1 MPNVR
6 IKCAQIV
13 QTVLEDKVFFAD
25 LKPQIAAKDLPFAN
39 MLILTALRHWVGLNR
54 LLDSFLSKKIPN
66 KHRTA
71 RYLILLAM
79 TELLFM
85 QTAPYAVINETVKNV
100 RQTTDLFLSRL
111 SNAILRQIT
120 AQAEKWQNQLA
131 NESHLPNDFI
141 TLLDGYDTAT
151 IKQIDDCIGNVP
163 ALDLSVKKNPE
174 LWAQKLG
181 AELLPSGSLRL
192 SANANIPSLEGYNEG
207 AWWVQDAAAALP
219 VLALGDVSG
228 KKVADLCAAPGGKT
242 AQLAAKGA
250 NVTSID
256 ISADRLKTLQQ
267 NMQRIGLKPV
277 QTICADAIEFLQT
290 ASEKFDALLL
300 DAPCSATG
308 TFRRHPEVLH
318 LKNIADVQ
326 IQAQLQRQILD
337 RCAAALNIG
346 GTLVYSVCSIAQTEG
361 EQQIKTFLAQ
371 NKNFRLIPITA
382 QEISPFGTWNAPLI
396 AGDGFVRTLPFY
408 HGGMDSF
415 FICKMQRII

>member
-1 MPNVR
+1 M
-6 IKCAQIV
+6 

-25 LKPQIAAKDLPFAN
+25 LKTQIAAKDLPFAN

-54 LLDSFLSKKIPN
+54 LLDTFLSKKIPN
-66 KHRTA
+66 KHRAA

-111 SNAILRQIT
+111 SNAVLRQIT
-120 AQAEKWQNQLA
+120 AQAEKWQYQLA
-131 NESHLPNDFI
+131 GESHLPNDFI

-151 IKQIDDCIGNVP
+151 IKQIDDCIGNLP
-163 ALDLSVKKNPE
+163 ALDLSVKENPK

-219 VLALGDVSG
+219 VLALGDVNG

-250 NVTSID
+250 NVTAID

-277 QTICADAIEFLQT
+277 QTICADAIDFLQT

-337 RCAAALNIG
+337 RCAAVLNIG
-346 GTLVYSVCSIAQTEG
+346 GTLVYSVCSIAQAEG
-361 EQQIKTFLAQ
+361 EQQIKPFLAQ

-382 QEISPFGTWNAPLI
+382 QEISPFGTWHAPLI

>member
-1 MPNVR
+1 MANIR

-13 QTVLEDKVFFAD
+13 QTVLEDKVFFGD
-25 LKPQIAAKDLPFAN
+25 FKTQIAAKDLPFAN

-54 LLDSFLSKKIPN
+54 LLDSFLNKKIPN
-66 KHRTA
+66 KHRAA

-111 SNAILRQIT
+111 SNAVLRQVA
-120 AQAEKWQNQLA
+120 AQAEELRQKLA
-131 NESHLPNDFI
+131 GESHLPEDFTAI
-141 TLLDGYDTAT
+141 LSGYDAAT
-151 IKQIDDCIGNVP
+151 IKQIDDCITNIP
-163 ALDLSVKKNPE
+163 ALDLSVKENPQI
-174 LWAQKLG
+174 WAKKLS

-192 SANANIPSLEGYNEG
+192 SANANVPLLQGYHEG

-219 VLALGDVSG
+219 VLALGNVAG

-250 NVTSID
+250 DITAID

-267 NMQRIGLKPV
+267 NMQRIGFEKV
-277 QTICADAIEFLQT
+277 QTFCADAIDFLQKT
-290 ASEKFDALLL
+290 PEQFDALLL

-318 LKNIADVQ
+318 LKTIADVQ
-326 IQAQLQRQILD
+326 AQALLQRQILD
-337 RCAAALNIG
+337 RCASALKIG
-346 GTLVYSVCSIAQTEG
+346 GILVYSVCSITRTEG
-361 EQQIKTFLAQ
+361 EQQIKTFLEQ
-371 NKNFRLIPITA
+371 NKSFRLIPISA
-382 QEISPFGTWNAPLI
+382 AEISPFGTWKAPLI
-396 AGDGFVRTLPFY
+396 TSEGFVRTLPFY

>member
-1 MPNVR
+1 MANIR

-13 QTVLEDKVFFAD
+13 QTVLEDKVFFGD
-25 LKPQIAAKDLPFAN
+25 LKTQIAAKGLPFAN
-39 MLILTALRHWVGLNR
+39 MLILTALRHWVGLSH
-54 LLDSFLSKKIPN
+54 LLNSFLNKKIPN

-111 SNAILRQIT
+111 SNAVLRQVA
-120 AQAEKWQNQLA
+120 AQTEELRQKLA
-131 NESHLPNDFI
+131 GKSHLPQDFAAI
-141 TLLDGYDTAT
+141 LDGYDAAT
-151 IKQIDDCIGNVP
+151 IQKINSCVASVP
-163 ALDLSVKKNPE
+163 ALDLSVKENPR

-192 SANANIPSLEGYNEG
+192 CANANIISLEGYNEG

-219 VLALGDVSG
+219 VLTLGDISG

-242 AQLAAKGA
+242 AQLAAKNA
-250 NVTSID
+250 IVTAID
-256 ISADRLKTLQQ
+256 ISAERLKTLQQ
-267 NMQRIGLKPV
+267 NMQRIDLKQV
-277 QTICADAIEFLQT
+277 QTMCADAIDFLQT
-290 ASEKFDALLL
+290 TSEQFDALLL

-326 IQAQLQRQILD
+326 VQTKLQRQILD
-337 RCAAALNIG
+337 NCATALKIG
-346 GTLVYSVCSIAQTEG
+346 GILVYSVCSIAQAEG

-371 NKNFRLIPITA
+371 NKNFKLIPITA
-382 QEISPFGTWNAPLI
+382 QEIAPFGAWNASLI
-396 AGDGFVRTLPFY
+396 TNDGFVRTLPFY
-408 HGGMDSF
+408 HNGMDSF

>member
-1 MPNVR
+1 MANIR

-13 QTVLEDKVFFAD
+13 QTVLEDKVFFGD
-25 LKPQIAAKDLPFAN
+25 LKTQIAAKDLPFAN
-39 MLILTALRHWVGLNR
+39 MLILTALRHWVGLSR
-54 LLDSFLSKKIPN
+54 LLNSFLNKKIPN

-111 SNAILRQIT
+111 SNAVLRQVA
-120 AQAEKWQNQLA
+120 AQAEELRQKLA
-131 NESHLPNDFI
+131 GESHLPEDFTAI
-141 TLLDGYDTAT
+141 LSGYDAAT
-151 IKQIDDCIGNVP
+151 IKQIDDCITNIP
-163 ALDLSVKKNPE
+163 ALDLSVKENPRI
-174 LWAQKLG
+174 WAKKLS

-192 SANANIPSLEGYNEG
+192 SANANVPLLKGYHEG

-219 VLALGDVSG
+219 VLSLGNVAG

-250 NVTSID
+250 DITAID

-267 NMQRIGLKPV
+267 NMQRIDFEKV
-277 QTICADAIEFLQT
+277 QTFCADAIDFLQKT
-290 ASEKFDALLL
+290 PEQFDALLL

-318 LKNIADVQ
+318 LKTIADV
-326 IQAQLQRQILD
+326 
-337 RCAAALNIG
+337 
-346 GTLVYSVCSIAQTEG
+346 
-361 EQQIKTFLAQ
+361 
-371 NKNFRLIPITA
+371 
-382 QEISPFGTWNAPLI
+382 
-396 AGDGFVRTLPFY
+396 
-408 HGGMDSF
+408 
-415 FICKMQRII
+415 